1 MITFFD
7 KKGKLNICEDSL
19 TATVFDLLKYLP
31 HEIFWD
37 ILKKSLFH
45 QKLPEMSGE
54 ILEMKF
60 WDRWSPKD
68 TSNNRY
74 VEPDVFIRFNDFD
87 LLIEAKRYDENQQN
101 DTQIKD
107 EIQGYK
113 NEYEQEEKKLYF
125 IQLGGLLNKYDS
137 PDIDGVVMCKS
148 NWSRILT
155 QVVIERNKI
164 DSIDYSQINSYKRI
178 LDDLIKGF
186 AMHGYFK
193 KLWLKDLEE
202 VNITSE
208 TPNIFSYAT
217 NRH

>member
-7 KKGKLNICEDSL
+7 KNKGEFRVCEDSL

-54 ILEMKF
+54 ILEMNL
-60 WDRWSPKD
+60 WDRWSPKY

-87 LLIEAKRYDENQQN
+87 LLIEAKRYDIRQQN
-101 DTQIKD
+101 DTQIQN
-107 EIQGYK
+107 EIKAYR
-113 NEYEQEEKKLYF
+113 NEYEENKNLYF
-125 IQLGGLLNKYDS
+125 IQLGGLWNEDDT
-137 PDIDGVVMCKS
+137 PNIDGVIMCKT
-148 NWSRILT
+148 NWSRILA

-164 DSIDYSQINSYKRI
+164 NNIDYSQINSYKRV

-193 KLWLKDLEE
+193 KLWLKDLEK
-202 VNITSE
+202 VNITPNI
-208 TPNIFSYAT
+208 PNIFKYA
-217 NRH
+217 NGN